1 MRRASGHVGI
11 IWNRRAEIK
20 AAPLAGDTLVWYR
33 GSMRVRLNPQ
43 GRDVDVEGVRRVG
56 DLLERLRILPGTV
69 LVIRGDRL
77 LTEDT
82 PLAPTDDLELRSVV
96 SGG

>member
-1 MRRASGHVGI
+1 
-11 IWNRRAEIK
+11 
-20 AAPLAGDTLVWYR
+20 
-33 GSMRVRLNPQ
+33 MRVRLNPQ

-56 DLLERLRILPGTV
+56 DLLERLHILPGTV

-82 PLAPTDDLELRSVV
+82 PLGPTDDLELRSVV

>member
-1 MRRASGHVGI
+1 V
-11 IWNRRAEIK
+11 K
-20 AAPLAGDTLVWYR
+20 
-33 GSMRVRLNPQ
+33 VRLTPQ
-43 GRDVDVEGVRRVG
+43 GRELDVDGVKIVG
-56 DLLERLRILPGTV
+56 DLLRRFSVVPGTV

-82 PLAPTDDLELRSVV
+82 ALREDDDIELRSVV

>member
-1 MRRASGHVGI
+1 M
-11 IWNRRAEIK
+11 K
-20 AAPLAGDTLVWYR
+20 
-33 GSMRVRLNPQ
+33 VRLTPQ
-43 GRDVDVEGVRRVG
+43 GRELDVDGVKIVG
-56 DLLERLRILPGTV
+56 DLLRRFSVVPGTV

-82 PLAPTDDLELRSVV
+82 ALREDDDIELRSVV